1 MKTYFKKKNRKKK
14 YKIKCNIQQSKPSPS
29 ASHLQ
34 NHKKNSE
41 IDKKVDEETAKMVEN
56 LKLRLKTLDQDL
68 ERVKQAALKINDEF
82 NLNDHSNN
90 AATTAAAAAIT
101 NNEKH
106 DDEHLSRANSF
117 VYDDDQNQQVPSIK
131 PIVADL
137 RMAEWYVCIML
148 RRNMSLHIGSYFE
161 TKKVKILRFMLDE
174 IL

>member
-1 MKTYFKKKNRKKK
+1 
-14 YKIKCNIQQSKPSPS
+14 
-29 ASHLQ
+29 
-34 NHKKNSE
+34 
-41 IDKKVDEETAKMVEN
+41 MVEN

-90 AATTAAAAAIT
+90 ATAAAIT

-117 VYDDDQNQQVPSIK
+117 VYDDDQNQQQVPSK

-137 RMAEWYVCIML
+137 RIAEWYVSSCCCV
-148 RRNMSLHIGSYFE
+148 E
-161 TKKVKILRFMLDE
+161 TCHCTWGHL
-174 IL
+174 

>member
-1 MKTYFKKKNRKKK
+1 MYN
-14 YKIKCNIQQSKPSPS
+14 
-29 ASHLQ
+29 
-34 NHKKNSE
+34 NHKNNSE
-41 IDKKVDEETAKMVEN
+41 EVKVDEETAKMVEN

-90 AATTAAAAAIT
+90 AATAAIT

-117 VYDDDQNQQVPSIK
+117 VYDDDQNQQQVPSK

-137 RMAEWYVCIML
+137 RIAEWYVSSCCCV
-148 RRNMSLHIGSYFE
+148 E
-161 TKKVKILRFMLDE
+161 TCHSTLGHL
-174 IL
+174 